1 MFSPTNSYLS
11 FCSIAMIRREQAHAL
26 RHSSIIAQIGREN
39 NDSVDFYV
47 FSFFFKATENILRA
61 FFRQFPT
68 FLYKRID
75 KQENLCYTCYVCK
88 FIELIER
95 IYPYE
100 MDIP

>member
-1 MFSPTNSYLS
+1 MTLS
-11 FCSIAMIRREQAHAL
+11 FFCVFRFFSKQQRT
-26 RHSSIIAQIGREN
+26 
-39 NDSVDFYV
+39 FYG
-47 FSFFFKATENILRA
+47 A

-75 KQENLCYTCYVCK
+75 KFENLCYTCYVCK